1 MEDLR
6 ITVGKNLAALR
17 KAKKLTQIELAE
29 KMNYSDKAVSKWE
42 QGATMPDLETLKQ
55 LCDFY
60 GVSLDYLVHEENIE
74 NPHYDTSK
82 EKAIHINRIIIT
94 ILFGL
99 IVFMIATLIF
109 VYPFLFKEAKTG
121 YWLIF
126 IWAIPLTAIIM
137 LVTNRFF
144 FRRQKVVTLI
154 GLSIFV
160 WSILAG
166 TYLHFLLFAPD
177 KSNFWVLFLVGIPL
191 QAIAALWFAMKSK
204 RK

>member
-60 GVSLDYLVHEENIE
+60 GVSLDYLVHEENIS
-74 NPHYDTSK
+74 NPQYDTSK
-82 EKAIHINRIIIT
+82 ETRVYVNRLIIT
-94 ILFGL
+94 ILLGV
-99 IVFMIATLIF
+99 IAFMIATLIY
-109 VYPFLFKEAKTG
+109 VYPFLFKGAKSG
-121 YWLIF
+121 YWLAF
-126 IWAIPLTAIIM
+126 VWAIPVSAVIM
-137 LVTNRFF
+137 LITNKAFF
-144 FRRQKVVTLI
+144 KGQKVVLLI
-154 GLSIFV
+154 GLSIFI

-191 QAIAALWFAMKSK
+191 QAIAALWFVL
-204 RK
+204 RKK